1 MGLRE
6 EWICRG
12 EVKIKMSP
20 SKFAANP
27 SCESLFTQTFWPEVT
42 LSGLRVKPLPNPPL
56 LKRQPGR
63 GPLLFKQGRMLDQV
77 GTWDMV
83 GQWDSCKISFRLL
96 PRSGVSPMLLRGDWG
111 VGLGLVSCVHVELS
125 GGLWKK
131 QGLELVRRE
140 LLREEQGQIKEV
152 RQRLKQLHS
161 NFASNKL
168 EGFDDLT
175 VAAANGQEVISSR
188 LVFTSQS
195 EYFNALLRQEP
206 HTKRVQLSCGGEAL
220 RTIFDFLLGSDLD
233 AGPDNVQEVMETADF
248 LGITGLVTA
257 CEREVVVA
265 IDLENCLEVWSLG
278 ERLSRPMLVDKAELF
293 LFRNLQN
300 VLNSRS
306 RSLAMPPALLNKLL
320 NDSRLCV
327 FGGNGARLWGL
338 ERMETLKSLLSKWEG
353 RRRAENTFDPME
365 TEVFLPPLDASQAQE
380 YILEVSRPIG
390 RPVWFCGISNT
401 PINQGKSFMFK
412 EGVRKM
418 AAVTL
423 GWRSTNLDM
432 PVLTGIA
439 VHWDTRRTDSVG
451 QVGTG
456 GSSDGLQVEEDEEVS
471 SSKTGPPG

>member
-125 GGLWKK
+125 GGMWKK

-175 VAAANGQEVISSR
+175 VASANGQEVISSR

-206 HTKRVQLSCGGEAL
+206 HTERVELSCGGEVL
-220 RTIFDFLLGSDLD
+220 QTIFNFLLAGDLD
-233 AGPDNVQEVMETADF
+233 LDPDNVQEVLETADF
-248 LGITGLVTA
+248 LGITGLVAA

-265 IDLENCLEVWSLG
+265 IDLENCLGVWSLG
-278 ERLSRPMLVDKAELF
+278 EQLSRPMLVEKAELF
-293 LFRNLQN
+293 LLRNLQN
-300 VLNSRS
+300 VLNSKIQ
-306 RSLAMPPALLNKLL
+306 SLAMPPALMNKLL

-327 FGGNGARLWGL
+327 FGLNGGRVWGL
-338 ERMETLKSLLSKWEG
+338 ERAETLKSLVSNWEG
-353 RRRAENTFDPME
+353 WRRAEIPFDPTE
-365 TEVFLPPLDASQAQE
+365 TKVLLPSPSQLE
-380 YILEVSRPIG
+380 EHIVEVSTSIGGTVRFSGMTNQQPIK
-390 RPVWFCGISNT
+390 
-401 PINQGKSFMFK
+401 QGKSFMFQ
-412 EGVRKM
+412 EGGEM

-423 GWRSTNLDM
+423 GWRQTNCTL
-432 PVLTGIA
+432 PLLTGIS
-439 VHWDTRRTDSVG
+439 VHWDTGPTDTVG
-451 QVGTG
+451 QVG
-456 GSSDGLQVEEDEEVS
+456 
-471 SSKTGPPG
+471 